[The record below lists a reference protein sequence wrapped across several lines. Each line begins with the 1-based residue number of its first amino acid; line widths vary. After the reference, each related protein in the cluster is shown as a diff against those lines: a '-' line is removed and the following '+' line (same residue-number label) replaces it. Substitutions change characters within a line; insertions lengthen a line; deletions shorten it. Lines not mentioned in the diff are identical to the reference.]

1 MKGRDFW
8 AEGTVNTQGQ
18 WWEGA
23 YPISEDKRPAPLERE
38 DKDKGESDKSKL
50 VEARAEWG
58 QNHRAL
64 EGLYGLK
71 TVL

>member
-1 MKGRDFW
+1 MRGRDFW
-8 AEGTVNTQGQ
+8 AEGTINTQGL

-23 YPISEDKRPAPLERE
+23 YPVSEAKRPAPSERG
-38 DKDKGESDKSKL
+38 DGDKGESDKSKL

-64 EGLYGLK
+64 
-71 TVL
+71 